1 MHPIDS
7 LEIALSTRGPEGVR
21 RPISISALSLAERIE
36 FASVRWSWWK
46 SSGQDIAG
54 LLPGD
59 AASWKPLAPLAPHE
73 QVARLIV
80 VEDDER
86 EDACEVPEQT
96 DLTLWGAGARFSTF
110 QERFKTQL
118 VERGV
123 PTSTAHGLVG
133 AFHEMASNA
142 AEHSY
147 SPVPPIAAC
156 EVSAA
161 GWAFSVTD
169 LGCGILG
176 SLKKSGAFKGLTDD
190 IAALRLAITD
200 GVSCTGLPQR
210 GRGFATLFKAL
221 VAQRCVLRFRSA
233 EAVANWQGATP
244 GADVLQIDCAPARR
258 GFHVAVSGEFSK
270 AA

>member
-7 LEIALSTRGPEGVR
+7 LEIALSTRGPADVR

-36 FASVRWSWWK
+36 FAAVRWSWWK

-59 AASWKPLAPLAPHE
+59 ASSWKSLAPLD

-80 VEDDER
+80 AENDQRD
-86 EDACEVPEQT
+86 DACEVPEQT
-96 DLTLWGAGARFSTF
+96 DLTLWEAGARFSTF

-118 VERGV
+118 VERGL

-142 AEHSY
+142 AEHSC
-147 SPVPPIAAC
+147 SPVPPIAAY
-156 EVSAA
+156 EVSGA

-176 SLKKSGAFKGLTDD
+176 SLKKGDAFKGLTDD

-244 GADVLQIDCAPARR
+244 GADVLQIDCAPTRR